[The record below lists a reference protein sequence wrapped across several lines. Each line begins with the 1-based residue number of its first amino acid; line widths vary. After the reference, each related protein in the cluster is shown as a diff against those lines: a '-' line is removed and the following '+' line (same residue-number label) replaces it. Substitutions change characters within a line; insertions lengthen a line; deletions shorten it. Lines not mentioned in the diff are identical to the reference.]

1 MPTLRLHKA
10 NRLFI
15 YGSTLW
21 GSTLWRPKMWLASVA
36 VLAGIAAA
44 SPASASSSG
53 EYPMIATIKG
63 SGDASVLQALRLAPE
78 AKSLT
83 PMFSPSEREWLRR
96 QGRRALAE
104 AVSFRVDS
112 AKTAA
117 QLRAR
122 LQRVAPDLEIEAAE
136 IPFRSLEGQ
145 AATRPSGQG
154 VFERM
159 QWALDNPGVTENLA
173 LDDLTSL
180 TIQGRAGED
189 LGIKSLP
196 PENPSNLIR
205 IAVLD
210 TGIDY
215 AHPEMADRLVE
226 SPSECRALVEYTQ
239 CLRQAGQNTGARQS
253 CDTQH
258 AQRDT
263 DGNGYPLDCSGW
275 NLTAKSL
282 PTAKVWGDSDPK
294 DINGH
299 GTHVSGAIAARIDD
313 GDGIRGVMKQVRIL
327 PVKVIAAGPAGPV
340 RPMSVNSAS
349 QPSLTATGLPSPEE
363 SAIQAPKGLGDL
375 IARGLLYALRSN
387 AQIVNMSLGWPA
399 DVESPLMQQM
409 LDLAKARGVLVVAAA
424 GNDGT
429 DALIRPCVYE
439 GVICVA
445 SHDPDG
451 AISHFSN
458 HGPGV
463 DVAAPGLNILSLYP
477 STVLSRV
484 FTERVGYEIKS
495 GTSMAAPYVA
505 AALARL
511 MNLGVSP
518 TEAYARIIAGARASY
533 DNPRVRRTE
542 ALRVQAGNVDVVK
555 AWQATPRP
563 LVLPAS
569 KRAIELRWDRVSREI
584 RFRVPLTNLWAD
596 AAVVNLD
603 AELYAR
609 GRPTSD
615 ARLVTTNSAQANWR
629 NGERRELEFALRD
642 PKAELES
649 ELRLRMQIVARD
661 SQGQVFTDIR
671 WVGLDVV
678 SAPDAQ
684 RDAEISRLP
693 IAGPAN
699 EITRLRSMT
708 LRSVESVDGVDRQ
721 DYIGVQAQAQEI
733 HLSLLAERQGQYQ
746 FVARTSV
753 PATRGELLSL
763 QRVDLDQDQHSD
775 YVLVWRV
782 TPTPPRK
789 QPSFMFR
796 FFNSKF
802 EPLRMRLEGQH
813 AAEIEFTN
821 TVTVINERFQWL
833 RLKGQLVPVW
843 ISRGTTPELEK
854 PAFDPW
860 DPNPIDMPQF
870 RFYYWA
876 EDGLRSLGI
885 KDKTPVAMLPG
896 PTQTSQRV
904 VWLSGTGT
912 DSIYEVSDVADQ
924 SGKLASTALQQINL
938 GGFRQLRPTAVAPV
952 LSTSG
957 GVVGTLFHTDSF
969 RSALRVSTL
978 HGVRGQGIPHFDQVL
993 TPMSQMDSLT
1003 SIVAGFTT
1011 PSGQASVAAQ
1021 SIYELQY
1028 HDIARGE
1035 VVSTSLRRFSFLP
1048 GFFFLRLFFP
1058 AIGELS
1064 ATGER
1069 TPMVFLPAGLGTG
1082 ASVEVLVPRRSATGS
1097 LEALVRP
1104 ARLRL
1109 SAPTG
1114 CEAMG
1119 NVIPAQANTPA
1130 SLVFFC
1136 GDSFWRVPMT
1146 Y

>member
-1 MPTLRLHKA
+1 MRPTILTSALIVALFLSLPA
-10 NRLFI
+10 N
-15 YGSTLW
+15 
-21 GSTLWRPKMWLASVA
+21 ASD
-36 VLAGIAAA
+36 
-44 SPASASSSG
+44 
-53 EYPMIATIKG
+53 YPMIATIKN
-63 SGDASVLQALRLAPE
+63 SGDASSLAALRSSPE
-78 AKSLT
+78 VKGLT

-96 QGRRALAE
+96 QGRRGLAE
-104 AVSFRVDS
+104 AMSFKVDS
-112 AKTAA
+112 VQAA
-117 QLRAR
+117 GQLRAR
-122 LQRVAPDLEIEAAE
+122 LERTAAGIEIEAAE
-136 IPFRSLEGQ
+136 VPFRTLEGQ
-145 AATRPSGQG
+145 AASRPSAQG
-154 VFERM
+154 VFERL
-159 QWALDNPGVTENLA
+159 QWALGNPGITESVA

-180 TIQGRAGED
+180 PVLGRPGED
-189 LGIKSLP
+189 LGIKNLP
-196 PENPSNLIR
+196 SENPGHLIR

-215 AHPEMADRLVE
+215 AHPELADRLVE

-239 CLRQAGQNTGARQS
+239 CLRQAGQNASARQT

-275 NLTAKSL
+275 NLTAKSA
-282 PTAKVWGDSDPK
+282 PSAKVWGDADPK
-294 DINGH
+294 DLNGH

-313 GDGIRGVMKQVRIL
+313 SDGIRGVMQQVRIL

-340 RPMSVNSAS
+340 RPMAVNANASATS
-349 QPSLTATGLPSPEE
+349 LPSPEE
-363 SAIQAPKGLGDL
+363 SALRAPKGLGDL
-375 IARGLLYALRSN
+375 IARGLLYAIRSN

-463 DVAAPGLNILSLYP
+463 DLAAPGLNILSLYP
-477 STVLSRV
+477 SSVLSRV

-511 MNLGVSP
+511 INLGITP
-518 TEAYARIIAGARASY
+518 QEAFARLMVGARSTA
-533 DNPRVRRTE
+533 DNPRVRRSD
-542 ALRVQAGNVDVVK
+542 LMRVQAGNVDVSR
-555 AWQATPRP
+555 AWSATPRP
-563 LVLPAS
+563 LILPAS
-569 KRAIELRWDRVSREI
+569 KRAVELRWDRVSREI
-584 RFRVPLTNLWAD
+584 PFRVPLTNLWAD
-596 AAVVNLD
+596 ASIVQIE
-603 AELYAR
+603 AELHAR
-609 GRPTSD
+609 GRSTSD
-615 ARLVTTNSAQANWR
+615 AQLAQTNPSQTQWR
-629 NGERRELEFALRD
+629 NGERRELEFSLRD
-642 PKAELES
+642 PKSDLES
-649 ELRLRMQIVARD
+649 ELRLRLEIVARD
-661 SQGQVFTDIR
+661 GQGHSYTDIR

-678 SAPDAQ
+678 AVPDST
-684 RDAEISRLP
+684 RDAEISRWP
-693 IAGPAN
+693 IAGPAA
-699 EITRLRSMT
+699 EVTRLKGMS
-708 LRSVESVDGVDRQ
+708 LRSVESADARPRQ
-721 DYIGVQAQAQEI
+721 DYIAVQVSPQEI
-733 HLSLLAERQGQYQ
+733 QLSLLAQRLGQYQ
-746 FVARTSV
+746 FVARATV
-753 PATRGELLSL
+753 AATRGELLSL
-763 QRVDLDQDQHSD
+763 QRVDLDGDGQGD
-775 YVLVWRV
+775 YALVWRV

-796 FFNSKF
+796 FFNTKF
-802 EPLRMRLEGQH
+802 EPLRMRFEGQY

-843 ISRGTTPELEK
+843 ISRGTTPDLEK

-860 DPNPIDMPQF
+860 EPTPLDMPQF

-876 EDGLRSLGI
+876 EDGLRSVNL
-885 KDKTPVAMLPG
+885 KDKTPVTILPG
-896 PTQTSQRV
+896 DSQLSQRI

-912 DSIYEVSDVADQ
+912 DSIYEFGDISEQA
-924 SGKLASTALQQINL
+924 GKLASTGLQALNL

-957 GVVGTLFHTDSF
+957 GIVGTLFHTDSF
-969 RSALRVSTL
+969 RSALRISTL
-978 HGVRGQGIPHFDQVL
+978 HGPRGQNIPSFDRVL

-1011 PSGQASVAAQ
+1011 PQGQASVAAQ

-1028 HDIARGE
+1028 HDLARGE

-1058 AIGELS
+1058 AIGEMS
-1064 ATGER
+1064 STGAR

-1082 ASVEVLVPRRSATGS
+1082 ASVEVLVPRRAPSGA

-1119 NVIPAQANTPA
+1119 NVIPATNQDPA
-1130 SLVFFC
+1130 ALVFFC
-1136 GDSFWRVPMT
+1136 GDAFWRVPMK

>member
-1 MPTLRLHKA
+1 M
-10 NRLFI
+10 
-15 YGSTLW
+15 GS
-21 GSTLWRPKMWLASVA
+21 SAHASDYA
-36 VLAGIAAA
+36 
-44 SPASASSSG
+44 
-53 EYPMIATIKG
+53 MIATIQN
-63 SGDASVLQALRLAPE
+63 SGDASALQVLRAAPE
-78 AKSLT
+78 VKGLT

-104 AVSFRVDS
+104 AMSFRVDS

-122 LQRVAPDLEIEAAE
+122 LQRVATDLEIEAAE
-136 IPFRSLEGQ
+136 VPFRTLEGQ
-145 AATRPSGQG
+145 TATRPSGQG
-154 VFERM
+154 VFEKL

-180 TIQGRAGED
+180 PVHGRAGED
-189 LGIKSLP
+189 LGIKNLP
-196 PENPSNLIR
+196 AENTGNIIR

-210 TGIDY
+210 TGVDY
-215 AHPEMADRLVE
+215 AHPELADRLVE

-239 CLRQAGQNTGARQS
+239 CLRQAGQNAGARQS

-275 NLTAKSL
+275 NLTAKSP
-282 PTAKVWGDSDPK
+282 PTAKVWGDADPK

-299 GTHVSGAIAARIDD
+299 GTHVGGAIAARIDD

-340 RPMSVNSAS
+340 RPMSTNGLSSPVVGAAS
-349 QPSLTATGLPSPEE
+349 LPSPEE

-463 DVAAPGLNILSLYP
+463 DLAAPGLNILSLYP
-477 STVLSRV
+477 SSVLSRV
-484 FTERVGYEIKS
+484 FTERVGYEVKS
-495 GTSMAAPYVA
+495 GTSMASPYVA

-511 MNLGVSP
+511 MNLGIAP
-518 TEAYARIIAGARASY
+518 QEAFARLIAGARPSF
-533 DNPRVRRTE
+533 DNPRVRRNDS
-542 ALRVQAGNVDVVK
+542 LRVQAGNVDVAR
-555 AWQATPRP
+555 AWSATPRP
-563 LVLPAS
+563 LILPAS
-569 KRAIELRWDRVSREI
+569 KRAIELRWDRVAREI
-584 RFRVPLTNLWAD
+584 RFRVPLTNMWSDSAQ
-596 AAVVNLD
+596 VNID
-603 AELYAR
+603 AELHAR
-609 GRPTSD
+609 GRPTQD
-615 ARLVTTNSAQANWR
+615 ARLLQVNSAQANWR
-629 NGERRELEFALRD
+629 SGERRELEFALID
-642 PKAELES
+642 PRAELES
-649 ELRLRMQIVARD
+649 ELRLRLQIVARD
-661 SQGQVFTDIR
+661 AQGQSYTDLR
-671 WVGLDVV
+671 WVGLEVV
-678 SAPDAQ
+678 SVPDVN
-684 RDAEISRLP
+684 RDAEVTRWP
-693 IAGPAN
+693 IAGPAT
-699 EITRLRSMT
+699 EITRLKGMT
-708 LRSVESVDGVDRQ
+708 LRSVEAVDGAHRQ
-721 DYIGVQAQAQEI
+721 DYIAVQAQAQDI
-733 HLSLLAERQGQYQ
+733 QLALISERQGQYQ
-746 FVARTSV
+746 FVARAAV
-753 PATRGELLSL
+753 AATRGELLSL
-763 QRVDLDQDQHSD
+763 QRVDLDLDGQSD

-796 FFNSKF
+796 FFNAKF

-833 RLKGQLVPVW
+833 RVKNQLVPVW

-870 RFYYWA
+870 RYYFWA
-876 EDGLRSLGI
+876 EDGLRSLSI
-885 KDKTPVAMLPG
+885 KDKTPVAILPG
-896 PTQTSQRV
+896 DSQASQRV

-912 DSIYEVSDVADQ
+912 DSIYEYGDIADQ
-924 SGKLASTALQQINL
+924 SGKPVSTSLQTLNL

-952 LSTSG
+952 LSTAG

-978 HGVRGQGIPHFDQVL
+978 HGTRGQSIPSFDQVL

-1011 PSGQASVAAQ
+1011 PQGQASVAAQ

-1028 HDIARGE
+1028 HDLARGE

-1064 ATGER
+1064 SSGAR
-1069 TPMVFLPAGLGTG
+1069 APMVFLPAGLGTG
-1082 ASVEVLVPRRSATGS
+1082 ASVEVLVPRRSANGA

-1109 SAPTG
+1109 AAPSG

-1119 NVIPAQANTPA
+1119 NVIPAQAQSPA

-1136 GDSFWRVPMT
+1136 GDSFWRVPMR